1 MFADASDP
9 ASSMSKH
16 ADYSKPNPF
25 QRGSDEYYKWQRGK
39 VGHRSG
45 LTKKMFNIYSK

>member
-9 ASSMSKH
+9 TSSMSKRV
-16 ADYSKPNPF
+16 DYTQPNPF
-25 QRGSDEYYKWQRGK
+25 QRGSDDYYKWQRGK
-39 VGHRSG
+39 DGHRSS